1 MFYHAISSNV
11 KIGNTD
17 MDYVS
22 FGKGK
27 KNLVIIPGL
36 GDGLKTVKG
45 TALALALMYKGY
57 AKDYRV
63 YFFSRKNHI
72 EKGYSTRDM
81 ATDLNT
87 AMAKLNIQNAHVMGL
102 SQGGMI
108 SQYLAIDYPQSV
120 DKLVIGVSAARPNT
134 TMEAVVNSWITMA
147 TNDDYK
153 SLFISSIEKTY
164 PEDKAKKFKPFYPIL
179 TKFGKPKSFD
189 RFIIQARAC
198 LSHNAYEALEQ
209 ITSPTLIIGGD
220 CDLVVGKNASE
231 EMATKI
237 SSSSLSLCKGL
248 GHGAF
253 EDKVFNQQVLDFLK
267 T

>member
-1 MFYHAISSNV
+1 MFYHAISRHV
-11 KIGNTD
+11 KIGNTA

-22 FGKGK
+22 FGKGD

-45 TALALALMYKGY
+45 AAIALALMYKRY
-57 AKDYRV
+57 AKDYTV
-63 YFFSRKNHI
+63 YFFSRKNHLD
-72 EKGYSTRDM
+72 EGYSTREM
-81 ATDLNT
+81 ATDLHT

-108 SQYLAIDYPQSV
+108 SQFLAIDHPQSV
-120 DKLVIGVSAARPNT
+120 DKLVIGVSASRPNK
-134 TMEAVVNSWITMA
+134 TMETVVNSWITMA
-147 TNDDYK
+147 TNHDYK

-164 PEDKAKKFKPFYPIL
+164 PEDKAKKFRPFYPIL

-189 RFIIQARAC
+189 RFIIQARSC
-198 LSHNAYEALEQ
+198 LSHNAYKSLAQ
-209 ITSPTLIIGGD
+209 IKSPTLIIGGD

-231 EMATKI
+231 EMAAKI
-237 SSSSLSLCKGL
+237 SNSTLYICNGL

-253 EDKVFNQQVLDFLK
+253 EDKAFNQLVLDFLK
-267 T
+267 D